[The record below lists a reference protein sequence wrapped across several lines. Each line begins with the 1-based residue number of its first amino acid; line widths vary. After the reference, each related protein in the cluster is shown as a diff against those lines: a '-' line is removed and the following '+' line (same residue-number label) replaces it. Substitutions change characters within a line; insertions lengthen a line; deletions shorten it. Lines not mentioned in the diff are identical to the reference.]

1 MKYLI
6 LAALVVGLITTAGV
20 FAYEFSEHER
30 QVEVHGRQQRLQSQ
44 QQLDNAMQAE
54 RQQQEQRSL
63 QERKQLDPQAYNPP
77 APRRVV
83 VRVMLESF
91 RDFTGIEGRVKIQ
104 CSYVSQTE
112 PGQRYFERE
121 CVPYKMLRENGL

>member
-1 MKYLI
+1 
-6 LAALVVGLITTAGV
+6 
-20 FAYEFSEHER
+20 
-30 QVEVHGRQQRLQSQ
+30 
-44 QQLDNAMQAE
+44 MQAA

-63 QERKQLDPQAYNPP
+63 QKRKQLDPQAYNPP

-121 CVPYKMLRENGL
+121 CVPIRCLERMAYS